1 MGCGCRERRAKMVK
15 ATKKQIKEVSTKID
29 DIMKKIYGDKDARK

>member
-1 MGCGCRERRAKMVK
+1 MGCGCRERKAKVVK
-15 ATKKQIKEVSTKID
+15 KVKEISTKID